1 MYEGYR
7 EENALKHSQVTLIQ
21 SKAYHFHQTETIWH
35 LGPRIYMWT
44 LISGELIKTFTGHT
58 DIVSSVAFSPNG
70 EYLASGSFDYTIL
83 VWKVSRAERILTL
96 RSHSDS
102 VRSVV
107 FSPNGEYLASGSL
120 NMTISVWSVS
130 SGENIRTLIGH
141 SDPI

>member
-1 MYEGYR
+1 MDVNKR
-7 EENALKHSQVTLIQ
+7 RTDQ
-21 SKAYHFHQTETIWH
+21 
-35 LGPRIYMWT
+35 
-44 LISGELIKTFTGHT
+44 TFTGHT